1 MVSNLVGG
9 DAAMIELEQLV
20 AGYDGVAITP
30 PLSGMICPG
39 SLTAIVG
46 LNGCGKSTLLKTLAG
61 FLPPVSGRLRWQ
73 GKRPVIGW
81 LAQRHALES
90 QFPLNVQDVVSQGA
104 WPGVSLLRGLGGG
117 TRRRIGA
124 VLERVGLAGLAKT
137 PIEAL
142 SGGQFQRM
150 LFARVMVQQAP
161 LVMLDEPFTGIDEA
175 TSRELM
181 DLILEMHRQGQTILA
196 VLHDNQRVAAFS
208 RDAAADSPARL
219 LGRYPGGA
227 PGLQSCE
234 VGMIWHTFFQPFIE
248 FGFMRRALVVCL
260 ALSLSTTMLGVF
272 LLLRRMSLMGDALSH
287 AILPGVAVGYLL
299 SGMSL
304 LAMTLGGF
312 IAGIVV
318 ALVAGWVSRRT
329 PLKEDA
335 SFAGFYLG
343 SLALGV
349 TLVSL
354 RGSSV
359 DLLHLLFGSILAVDR
374 DAALFVSGVASLTL
388 LCIALCYRGLV
399 SEAFDSAW
407 LQVNHRRLPALLHG
421 LFLALLVLNLVAGFQ
436 VLGTLMAVGV
446 MMLPAVA
453 ARCWARTLPGI
464 LLLAAGMGA
473 LCAWLGLSFSWAISL
488 PAGPAIV
495 LTASAL
501 FFVSLFFGTRSR
513 LLVGWRTLMG

>member
-81 LAQRHALES
+81 LAQRYALES

-196 VLHDNQRVAAFS
+196 VLHDNQRVADFFPETLLLTPQRACWGATRAVLPAFS
-208 RDAAADSPARL
+208 HVR
-219 LGRYPGGA
+219 
-227 PGLQSCE
+227 
-234 VGMIWHTFFQPFIE
+234 
-248 FGFMRRALVVCL
+248 
-260 ALSLSTTMLGVF
+260 
-272 LLLRRMSLMGDALSH
+272 
-287 AILPGVAVGYLL
+287 
-299 SGMSL
+299 
-304 LAMTLGGF
+304 
-312 IAGIVV
+312 
-318 ALVAGWVSRRT
+318 
-329 PLKEDA
+329 
-335 SFAGFYLG
+335 
-343 SLALGV
+343 
-349 TLVSL
+349 
-354 RGSSV
+354 
-359 DLLHLLFGSILAVDR
+359 
-374 DAALFVSGVASLTL
+374 
-388 LCIALCYRGLV
+388 
-399 SEAFDSAW
+399 SA
-407 LQVNHRRLPALLHG
+407 
-421 LFLALLVLNLVAGFQ
+421 
-436 VLGTLMAVGV
+436 
-446 MMLPAVA
+446 
-453 ARCWARTLPGI
+453 
-464 LLLAAGMGA
+464 
-473 LCAWLGLSFSWAISL
+473 
-488 PAGPAIV
+488 
-495 LTASAL
+495 
-501 FFVSLFFGTRSR
+501 
-513 LLVGWRTLMG
+513 

>member
-196 VLHDNQRVAAFS
+196 VLHDNQRVA
-208 RDAAADSPARL
+208 D
-219 LGRYPGGA
+219 
-227 PGLQSCE
+227 
-234 VGMIWHTFFQPFIE
+234 FFPE
-248 FGFMRRALVVCL
+248 
-260 ALSLSTTMLGVF
+260 T
-272 LLLRRMSLMGDALSH
+272 LLLTPQRACWGATRAV
-287 AILPGVAVGYLL
+287 LP
-299 SGMSL
+299 
-304 LAMTLGGF
+304 
-312 IAGIVV
+312 
-318 ALVAGWVSRRT
+318 
-329 PLKEDA
+329 
-335 SFAGFYLG
+335 
-343 SLALGV
+343 
-349 TLVSL
+349 
-354 RGSSV
+354 
-359 DLLHLLFGSILAVDR
+359 
-374 DAALFVSGVASLTL
+374 
-388 LCIALCYRGLV
+388 
-399 SEAFDSAW
+399 
-407 LQVNHRRLPALLHG
+407 
-421 LFLALLVLNLVAGFQ
+421 
-436 VLGTLMAVGV
+436 
-446 MMLPAVA
+446 
-453 ARCWARTLPGI
+453 
-464 LLLAAGMGA
+464 
-473 LCAWLGLSFSWAISL
+473 SFSH
-488 PAGPAIV
+488 V
-495 LTASAL
+495 RSA
-501 FFVSLFFGTRSR
+501 
-513 LLVGWRTLMG
+513 